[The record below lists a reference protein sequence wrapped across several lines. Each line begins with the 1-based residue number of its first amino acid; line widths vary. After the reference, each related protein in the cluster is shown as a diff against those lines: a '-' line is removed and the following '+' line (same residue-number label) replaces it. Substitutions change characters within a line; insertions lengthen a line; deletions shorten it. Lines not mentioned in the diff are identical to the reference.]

1 MDVYIIRVLQTEPS
15 HKVIFQVMINTDDMD
30 LAGDLIQ
37 ALATFLNIDDL
48 HTNIDFPDEMEKLRG
63 ILVKVSVHFSV
74 GWQVLYAVQI
84 KMLYFN
90 RLLYRKAARNEP
102 LSNLNTETLSD
113 SSHFVISFSSHL
125 AIKNHIHKRWH
136 LMN

>member
-1 MDVYIIRVLQTEPS
+1 
-15 HKVIFQVMINTDDMD
+15 MINTDDMD

>member
-1 MDVYIIRVLQTEPS
+1 
-15 HKVIFQVMINTDDMD
+15 MINTDDMD

-63 ILVKVSVHFSV
+63 ILVKVSVHLSV

-90 RLLYRKAARNEP
+90 RLLYRKAASNQP
-102 LSNLNTETLSD
+102 LSKFYVHT
-113 SSHFVISFSSHL
+113 
-125 AIKNHIHKRWH
+125 
-136 LMN
+136 